1 MGENAVRQRLAAV
14 LAADAAGY
22 SRLMSL
28 DERATVSA
36 LDAARAV
43 FRARIESRGGR
54 VIDMAGDSVLAL
66 FETAAGAVS
75 AALEIQEEIDAVV
88 LAQPPERRMRF
99 RIGLHLG
106 DVLEKADGTAYGD
119 GVNIAARLQALA
131 DPGGVLASEAIGA
144 AVKGKASA
152 QMDNLGEKRLK
163 NIAEPVRVFRLRPG
177 VRDARPRWRWP
188 AAAAAVLALAAGA
201 AWLATTL
208 VQPPPPAERP
218 VVAVLPFANLGGDR
232 GRDYYSDGITEDI
245 IGALGRF
252 PGLRVISYNAVRGYR
267 AASPSPQE
275 VRRELNARYI
285 VQGSLREAG
294 GKLRASVELS
304 DAEKAV
310 LLWSE
315 RYEGEGAEVFAI
327 QDRIVSSI
335 VSSLQSRLA
344 HFEQQRALAKPTES
358 LEAYDLVLQARSLL
372 ERDTRSA
379 NREARELLGRALAR
393 APEYPEIQTALG
405 EAEVQRALY
414 GWIEDPPQA
423 MQRAA
428 ERARRVLASPDV
440 RSHVR
445 AYVLLA
451 RVHSNLGE
459 TKEALDAAE
468 RAIAL
473 NPSDATALFQ
483 RGSML
488 LYDGRIDEG
497 IKGLEAAR
505 RFEPRPTLFWLNLAV
520 AYNVAGRYED
530 ALSLAD
536 VLAARFPD
544 DVFLHANRT
553 AALAQ
558 LGRLEEAR
566 AAARRVRALSPL
578 FEVEN
583 FGTRFA
589 NAEHTAKL
597 REGLRMAGL

>member
-43 FRARIESRGGR
+43 FRARIESHGGR
-54 VIDMAGDSVLAL
+54 VVDMAGDSVLAL
-66 FETAAGAVS
+66 FETASGAVM
-75 AALEIQEEIDAVV
+75 AALEIQEQIEA
-88 LAQPPERRMRF
+88 AAAGQPAERRMRF

-144 AVKGKASA
+144 AVKGKAPA
-152 QMDNLGEKRLK
+152 RMDSLGEKRLK

-177 VRDARPRWRWP
+177 VREARRRWRWP
-188 AAAAAVLALAAGA
+188 AAAAVAALATAGA
-201 AWLATTL
+201 WFAHENLF
-208 VQPPPPAERP
+208 PPDETEHPII
-218 VVAVLPFANLGGDR
+218 AVLPFANLGGDR
-232 GRDYYSDGITEDI
+232 GRDYYSEGITEDI

-252 PGLRVISYNAVRGYR
+252 PALRVISYNAVRGYR

-304 DAEKAV
+304 DAEKGV

-344 HFEQQRALAKPTES
+344 HLEQQRALAKPTES

-372 ERDTRSA
+372 ERETRGA
-379 NREARELLGRALAR
+379 NREARDRLGRALAL
-393 APEYPEIQTALG
+393 APEYAEIQTALG

-423 MQRAA
+423 MLRAA

-451 RVHSNLGE
+451 RIHSNLAE
-459 TKEALDAAE
+459 TKEALEAAE

-473 NPSDATALFQ
+473 NPSDAAALFQ

-488 LYDGRIDEG
+488 LYSGRIDEG
-497 IKGLEAAR
+497 IKGLEAAM
-505 RFEPRPTLFWLNLAV
+505 RFEPRPTLFWLNLAM

-544 DVFLHANRT
+544 DVFLHAVRT

-566 AAARRVRALSPL
+566 AAARRVRVLSPL

-589 NAEHTAKL
+589 NAEHAAKL
-597 REGLRMAGL
+597 RDGLRRAGL